1 MCFPFIRC
9 LSKCFQTSL
18 MWCTWVKT
26 NTSAVTKMAF
36 SGIAVMFS
44 ILLRKSLVSLI
55 YYFPS
60 CITGLRWWSK
70 NSEIFSVGVPQFE
83 ITGFPGT
90 SNNFLWILRSRC
102 ILPRLV
108 VFLYLHVKYWSF
120 FSDIIPLAFKYLKK
134 WLLFLQFS

>member
-1 MCFPFIRC
+1 MCFPFIWC

-18 MWCTWVKT
+18 MWCTWVRT
-26 NTSAVTKMAF
+26 NHICSNQNGIFWYSSYVLNFIKKITCAF
-36 SGIAVMFS
+36 D
-44 ILLRKSLVSLI
+44 ILFRFLHNW
-55 YYFPS
+55 F
-60 CITGLRWWSK
+60 TK

-90 SNNFLWILRSRC
+90 SNNFLWVLRSRG